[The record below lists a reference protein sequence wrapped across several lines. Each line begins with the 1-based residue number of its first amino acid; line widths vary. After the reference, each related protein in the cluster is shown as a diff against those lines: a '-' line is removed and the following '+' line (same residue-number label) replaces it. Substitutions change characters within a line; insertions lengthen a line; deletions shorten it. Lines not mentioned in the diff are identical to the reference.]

1 MLSFFK
7 LFKKKNYEISN
18 EIDLFL
24 SQHKYISKK
33 EVKLFKE
40 NNKNIMD
47 LVDLYDKGMLAAY
60 CKKNK
65 LNFVETKDYV
75 EKFIFLEKNIDK
87 HNELFIEEELMINE
101 QYLNNILVECDPNIK
116 LDKEQRVAV
125 LSDED
130 YTLIIAGAGAGKTT
144 TIAAKVKYL
153 VDKKNIKPEEILVIS
168 FTNKAVKE
176 LKERIN
182 GNLKIDCP
190 VTTFHS
196 TGNAIIHKQ
205 DPEKLNIATDG
216 YLYNTINE
224 YLQSNVLNNI
234 EQLNRLILF
243 FSYYLDMDLD
253 VRSIET
259 LKNDLSNRAFYTL
272 KSDVEQLNSN
282 IIQER
287 VKTKITINNERV
299 KSIEEARIANFLYM
313 NNIDY
318 DYEAPYEYHIK
329 GAKKRYTPDF
339 TIIQNGRKIYL
350 EHFGITESG
359 LNTRYSQEELNKY
372 KKQMNDK
379 ILLHKQHNTNLIYTY
394 SKYNDNSNLLDNLKR
409 LLLENDII
417 LKPREPKEIYL
428 KLQKDKE
435 NRYFVRFIKLMMI
448 FINNFKTNGYSEA
461 DFTTLKLAS
470 DSERNK
476 IFLDVAHGVYVYYQQ
491 KLSVDKLVDFQDMI
505 NTSTKI
511 LEQVK
516 EMNQKLKFK
525 YIFVD
530 EYQDISLQRFN
541 LTKALSE
548 VTNAKIIA
556 VGDDWQSIYS
566 FSGSKLELFTKFE
579 ETLGYAKV
587 LKITHTYRNSQELIN
602 IAGEFVQKN
611 DSQIKK
617 QLQSPKNLEY
627 PVAIFTYCDDQSK
640 NESKGKSGILEEKAK
655 ALTKVLG
662 IIIKRSKKTN
672 SSILLLGRYGFD
684 GNNLS
689 KTSLFYLDEKA
700 QLHSCIY
707 PDINITFLTVHS
719 SKGLGFDDVVII
731 NGEDGLFGFPSQI
744 KNDPVLNLVVSNDHS
759 YDYAEERRLFY
770 VALTRTKN
778 RVYILSPEL
787 HPSRFVIELLNM
799 NSKNIYLDNINI
811 SRTHTD
817 YIKEYKKCPV
827 CGFPMYMV
835 NNKYYGRRL
844 WVCTNEPEICD
855 FETNDLHGGK
865 TRIRKC
871 PACIN
876 GYLFIT
882 KRKNI
887 DSYFLGCSNYKSS
900 GSGCNYTEQLDFD
913 SLSEEL

>member
-1 MLSFFK
+1 MFSIFSI
-7 LFKKKNYEISN
+7 FKKKKPVFNN

-24 SQHKYISKK
+24 KQNRYISKK
-33 EVKLFKE
+33 EVRLFKE
-40 NNKNIMD
+40 SKQDIIQ
-47 LVDLYDKGMLAAY
+47 LVDLYNKDILSAY

-65 LNFVETKDYV
+65 LNYAETIDYV
-75 EKFIFLEKNIDK
+75 KKFISLEENVDK
-87 HNELFIEEELMINE
+87 HNDLFIEEELLANE
-101 QYLNNILVECDPNIK
+101 KYLDEVLVECDPAIK

-144 TIAAKVKYL
+144 TVAAKVKYL
-153 VDKKNIKPEEILVIS
+153 VDKKNVKPEEILVIS
-168 FTNKAVKE
+168 FTNKAVNE

-182 GNLKIDCP
+182 GNLKIKCP
-190 VTTFHS
+190 VTTFHA

-205 DPEKLNIATDG
+205 NPEKLNIATEG

-253 VRSIET
+253 ARNLET
-259 LKNDLSNRAFYTL
+259 LKNDLANRAFFTL
-272 KSDVEQLNSN
+272 KSDIEQITSEA
-282 IIQER
+282 IQER

-318 DYEAPYEYHIK
+318 EYEAPYEYHIK
-329 GAKKRYTPDF
+329 GARKRYTPDF
-339 TIIQNGRKIYL
+339 TITQNGKKIYL
-350 EHFGITESG
+350 EHFGISESG
-359 LNTRYSQEELNKY
+359 VNTRFTEEELNRY
-372 KKQMNDK
+372 KKQIKDK
-379 ILLHKQHNTNLIYTY
+379 INLHKQKNTKLIYTY
-394 SKYNDNSNLLDNLKR
+394 SKYNDNSSLLDNLKKI
-409 LLLENDII
+409 LVENGIV
-417 LKPREPKEIYL
+417 LKPREPKEIYTQ
-428 KLQKDKE
+428 LQRDKE
-435 NRYFVRFIKLMMI
+435 NRYFAKFIKLMMV
-448 FINNFKTNGYSEA
+448 FINNFKTNG
-461 DFTTLKLAS
+461 FTEDSFTSLKITS

-476 IFLDVAHGVYVYYQQ
+476 VFLDIAQGVYVYYQQ
-491 KLSVDKLVDFQDMI
+491 KLAADHLVDFQDMI
-505 NTSTKI
+505 NISTKI
-511 LEQVK
+511 LEEVK
-516 EMNQKLKFK
+516 EMNQKLNFK

-541 LTKALSE
+541 LVKALSE
-548 VTNAKIIA
+548 VTTAKIIA
-556 VGDDWQSIYS
+556 VGDDWQSIYA

-579 ETLGYAKV
+579 ETLGYAKI
-587 LKITHTYRNSQELIN
+587 LQITHTYRNSQELIN
-602 IAGEFVQKN
+602 IAGDFVQRN

-617 QLQSPKNLEY
+617 QLKSPKNLEY
-627 PVAIFTYCDDQSK
+627 PVAIFTYSDDQSK

-655 ALTKVLG
+655 ALSRVLG
-662 IIIKRSKKTN
+662 IIIKRSKKPD

-684 GNNLS
+684 GHNLAR
-689 KTSLFYLDEKA
+689 TSLFYLDEKE
-700 QLHSCIY
+700 QLRSCEY
-707 PDINITFLTVHS
+707 PNINLTFMTAHS

-744 KNDPVLNLVVSNDHS
+744 KNDPVLNMVVSNDRT

-799 NSKNIYLDNINI
+799 NSKHIYLDNKNI
-811 SRTHTD
+811 SRVHTD
-817 YIKEYKKCPV
+817 HIKEFKKCPV
-827 CGFPMYMV
+827 CGFPMYTM

-855 FETNDLHGGK
+855 FESNDLHGGK

-871 PACIN
+871 PDCIN

-882 KRKNI
+882 KRKNA
-887 DSYFLGCSNYKSS
+887 DSYFLGCSNYKAS
-900 GSGCNYTEQLDFD
+900 GNGCNYTEQLDFD
-913 SLSEEL
+913 ALTDEL